1 MSDDLKR
8 EDYFGNNGTDG
19 SSSANDMKEF
29 SYGAPVNNYGTADH
43 STKDSN
49 YESAYYSTKDYGYG
63 TADNI
68 SRTDNDPAGKTA
80 KEKKSGAAGRI
91 FKKGVAIVVSAALF
105 GCVAGGALYSS
116 NYFLEKVTGKTTT
129 SNSLSNTTKKSSTN
143 TNPVNVKLTTSDIK
157 NDTSDSKDS
166 EGFGVENIVKA
177 CMPSIVAITNVG
189 VTEVK
194 TFWGT
199 YQQDSKSAGS
209 GVIIA
214 QTDEE
219 LLIITN
225 YHVVSGSKELTVV
238 FSYDENSEEPKAVTA
253 NVKGT
258 APDLD
263 LAVIAI
269 QISDLDDEILNS
281 ISIAVIGSSDEL
293 ELGEQVVA
301 IGNALGYGQSVT
313 TGIVSALH
321 RQVTLEGSDGGTIS
335 NYYIQTDA
343 AINPGN
349 SGGAM
354 LNMNGELVGI
364 NSAKVNS
371 SLVEGMGY
379 AIPITDVYDEI
390 EQMMNEETKI
400 KLTEEQ
406 QGYLGI
412 GGETL
417 DSGVA
422 ERYHVSQG
430 VYLTNVYED
439 YAAAKAGLEKGDIIT
454 HINGTKV
461 DSLDEMKTELAKY
474 AGGEKITI
482 SYIRYDEDDRSYV
495 EHETEAKLDTYE
507 DFKKLQEKTS
517 KNNSGYYN
525 P

>member
-1 MSDDLKR
+1 MSEDFRRD
-8 EDYFGNNGTDG
+8 DYFGNYGNEEKSTD
-19 SSSANDMKEF
+19 NDMKEF
-29 SYGAPVNNYGTADH
+29 SYSTAENNYRTEDNGTKDSSYGTADY
-43 STKDSN
+43 SSS
-49 YESAYYSTKDYGYG
+49 YEYN
-63 TADNI
+63 TAEK
-68 SRTDNDPAGKTA
+68 PA
-80 KEKKSGAAGRI
+80 KEKKSGVAGKI

-105 GCVAGGALYSS
+105 GCVAGGALYGS

-129 SNSLSNTTKKSSTN
+129 SNSLSNTTKKSSTS
-143 TNPVNVKLTTSDIK
+143 TNPVNVKLTTSDMK
-157 NDTSDSKDS
+157 GDSGSS
-166 EGFGVENIVKA
+166 ENTDGLGVESIVKA
-177 CMPSIVAITNVG
+177 CMPSVVAITNVG

-214 QTDEE
+214 QTENE
-219 LLIITN
+219 LLILTN
-225 YHVVSGSKELTVV
+225 NHVISGSKELTVV

-253 NVKGT
+253 NIKGT

-269 QISDLDDEILNS
+269 QISDLDEEILNS
-281 ISIAVIGSSDEL
+281 ISIAVVGNSDSL

-321 RQVTLEGSDGGTIS
+321 RQVTLEDNNGGTIS

-354 LNMNGELVGI
+354 LNMKGELVGI
-364 NSAKVNS
+364 NSAKVAS
-371 SLVEGMGY
+371 SSVEGMGY
-379 AIPITDVYDEI
+379 AIPITDVYDVI

-412 GGETL
+412 GGDTL
-417 DSGVA
+417 DSSIA

-430 VYLTNVYED
+430 VYLTNVYD
-439 YAAAKAGLEKGDIIT
+439 GYAAANAGLEKGDIIT

-474 AGGEKITI
+474 AGGEKISIT
-482 SYIRYDEDDRSYV
+482 YIRYDEDDRSYA

-507 DFKKLQEKTS
+507 TFKKLQEKTS